1 MLSIL
6 KKEIRSFLSSL
17 IAYVVVAVFLLA
29 IGLFMWVY
37 KDTNALDYGE
47 ASLETLFMMA
57 PWVFIFL
64 VSAITMRSFAEEKK
78 AGTIEL
84 LTTHPISD
92 WNIILGKFF
101 GALCLVVFALIPTL
115 LYYYTIHKLGS
126 PAGNIDTGAMWGSY
140 IGLLFL
146 GGCYVSV
153 GLFAS
158 SLTENQI
165 VAFVLSTFLC
175 FLMFSVM
182 GQVSGL
188 LSTGTANYYLQWLG
202 IEHHYQSISRGVIDT
217 RDLSYFIG
225 FIAFFLGLTK
235 LSFGRRKW

>member
-17 IAYVVVAVFLLA
+17 IAYIVVAVFLLA
-29 IGLFMWVY
+29 IGLFMWIY
-37 KDTNALDYGE
+37 KDTNALDYGA
-47 ASLETLFMMA
+47 ASLDTLFMMA
-57 PWVFIFL
+57 PWIFIFL
-64 VSAITMRSFAEEKK
+64 VSAITMRSFAEEQR

-84 LTTHPISD
+84 LTTHPVSD
-92 WNIILGKFF
+92 WQIILGKFWA
-101 GALCLVVFALIPTL
+101 GLGLVLFALLPTL

-126 PAGNIDTGAMWGSY
+126 PVGNIDTGAMWGSY

-165 VAFVLSTFLC
+165 VAFILSTFLC
-175 FLMFSVM
+175 FVTYSVM
-182 GQVSGL
+182 GQLSGL
-188 LSTGTANYYLQWLG
+188 LNTGTSNYYLEWLG
-202 IEHHYQSISRGVIDT
+202 IDFHYTSISRGVVDT
-217 RDLSYFIG
+217 RDITYFVG
-225 FIAFFLGLTK
+225 FIAFFLGLSK
-235 LSFGRRKW
+235 LSFGKRKW

>member
-1 MLSIL
+1 
-6 KKEIRSFLSSL
+6 
-17 IAYVVVAVFLLA
+17 VAVFLLT
-29 IGLFMWVY
+29 IGLFMWIY
-37 KDTNALDYGE
+37 KDTNALDYGA

-64 VSAITMRSFAEEKK
+64 VSAITMRSFAEERK
-78 AGTIEL
+78 ARTIEL

-92 WNIILGKFF
+92 WQIILGKFF
-101 GALCLVVFALIPTL
+101 AGLGLVLFALIPTL

-126 PAGNIDTGAMWGSY
+126 PVGNIDAGAMWGSY
-140 IGLLFL
+140 IGLIFL

-175 FLMFSVM
+175 FVLYSVM

-188 LSTGTANYYLQWLG
+188 LSTGTSNYYLEWLG
-202 IEHHYQSISRGVIDT
+202 VDFHYQSISRGVVDT
-217 RDLSYFIG
+217 RDISYFIG

-235 LSFGRRKW
+235 LSFGKRKW

>member
-1 MLSIL
+1 MLSIF

-17 IAYVVVAVFLLA
+17 IAYIVVAVFLLA
-29 IGLFMWVY
+29 IGLFMWIY
-37 KDTNALDYGE
+37 KDTNALDYGS
-47 ASLETLFMMA
+47 ASLDTLFMMA

-64 VSAITMRSFAEEKK
+64 VSAITMRSFAEERK

-92 WNIILGKFF
+92 WQIILGKFWA
-101 GALCLVVFALIPTL
+101 GLGLVLFALLPTL

-126 PAGNIDTGAMWGSY
+126 PVGNIDTGAMWGSY

-146 GGCYVSV
+146 GGCYISV

-175 FLMFSVM
+175 FVTYSVM
-182 GQVSGL
+182 GQLSGL
-188 LSTGTANYYLQWLG
+188 LNTGTSNYYLEWLG
-202 IEHHYQSISRGVIDT
+202 IDFHYQSISRGVIDT
-217 RDLSYFIG
+217 RDITYFIG

-235 LSFGRRKW
+235 LSFGKRKW

>member
-1 MLSIL
+1 MLSIF
-6 KKEIRSFLSSL
+6 KKEMRSFLSSL
-17 IAYVVVAVFLLA
+17 IAYIVVAVFLLA
-29 IGLFMWVY
+29 VGLFMWIY
-37 KDTNALDYGE
+37 KDTNALDYGS
-47 ASLETLFMMA
+47 ASLDTLFMMA

-64 VSAITMRSFAEEKK
+64 VSAITMRSFAEERR

-92 WNIILGKFF
+92 WHIILGKFF
-101 GALCLVVFALIPTL
+101 ACLGLVLFALIPTL

-126 PAGNIDTGAMWGSY
+126 PVGNIDTGAMWGSY

-158 SLTENQI
+158 SLTDNQI
-165 VAFVLSTFLC
+165 VAFIFSTFLC
-175 FLMFSVM
+175 FVTFSVM

-188 LSTGTANYYLQWLG
+188 LNTGTSNYYLEWLG
-202 IEHHYQSISRGVIDT
+202 IDYHYQSISRGVVDT
-217 RDLSYFIG
+217 RDITYFLG
-225 FIAFFLGLTK
+225 FIALFLGLTK
-235 LSFGRRKW
+235 LSFGKRKW

>member
-17 IAYVVVAVFLLA
+17 IAYIVVAVFLLA
-29 IGLFMWVY
+29 IGLFMWIY
-37 KDTNALDYGE
+37 EDTNALDYGA
-47 ASLETLFMMA
+47 ASLDTLFMMA
-57 PWVFIFL
+57 PWIFIFL
-64 VSAITMRSFAEEKK
+64 VSAITMRSFAEEQR

-84 LTTHPISD
+84 LTTHPVSD
-92 WNIILGKFF
+92 WQIILGKFWA
-101 GALCLVVFALIPTL
+101 GLGLVLFALLPTL

-126 PAGNIDTGAMWGSY
+126 PVGNIDTGAMWGSY

-165 VAFVLSTFLC
+165 VSFILSTFLC
-175 FLMFSVM
+175 FVTYSVM
-182 GQVSGL
+182 GQISGL
-188 LSTGTANYYLQWLG
+188 LNTGTSNYYVEWLG
-202 IEHHYQSISRGVIDT
+202 IDYHYTSISRGVVDT
-217 RDLSYFIG
+217 RDITYFIG

-235 LSFGRRKW
+235 LSFGKRKW